1 MTLVLG
7 VMPETGW
14 WFKYRLSHTEV
25 LVGGVLK
32 IANCL
37 TSASSECLNIFAI
50 VVFSEICLCDVL
62 SSAASSSLT

>member
-7 VMPETGW
+7 VIPETGW
-14 WFKYRLSHTEV
+14 WFKYHLSCTDV

-50 VVFSEICLCDVL
+50 VVFSEICLLDVL
-62 SSAASSSLT
+62 SASSSLT